1 MSVLPDQNHD
11 SELDRV
17 ASVAGEIRG
26 MVRQQDGETVANDLA
41 ALLHR
46 TAQSS
51 VQEIDAV
58 MAQLK
63 LLRDQLERDGAHAQ
77 RHLADYATLVQSA
90 LETTETHFRVATKQF
105 LQTPGLRIAQ

>member
-1 MSVLPDQNHD
+1 M
-11 SELDRV
+11 
-17 ASVAGEIRG
+17 
-26 MVRQQDGETVANDLA
+26 ANDLA

-90 LETTETHFRVATKQF
+90 LETTKLISES
-105 LQTPGLRIAQ
+105 LQSNFSKRQD